1 MAKKGAVN
9 HYGHKIIVSYRDG
22 QGPWYASERAVPA
35 TKSDTGTQSGYQ
47 VQCRNA
53 MPSLAC
59 PFLQLLK
66 ADFVY
71 GPWLTPHEMATG
83 TVLTYDAAM
92 RRAVRGRKPT
102 LWPVVPGGLLQV
114 KFTHAP

>member
-9 HYGHKIIVSYRDG
+9 HYGHLIIVSYRVG

-47 VQCRNA
+47 VQCKWA

-59 PFLQLLK
+59 PFRELLK
-66 ADFVY
+66 ADFVW
-71 GPWLTPHEMATG
+71 GPWLTPHEMANG
-83 TVLTYDAAM
+83 TVFTYDAAM

>member
-1 MAKKGAVN
+1 MLKKGKVN
-9 HYGHKIIVSYRDG
+9 HYDHLIIVSYRDG

-35 TKSDTGTQSGYQ
+35 TKSDTGNQSGYQ
-47 VQCRNA
+47 VQCKNA

-66 ADFVY
+66 ADFVW
-71 GPWLTPHEMATG
+71 GPWLTPHEMANG
-83 TVLTYDAAM
+83 TVFTYDAA
-92 RRAVRGRKPT
+92 RRRPLVKRLK